1 MDFFPGF
8 VAAKKDF
15 YFYFEHK
22 HHFYQTEKKK
32 KTSHDLNAST
42 VSSLKYNDHNRHLIL
57 VAVVERWLLLRS
69 KNDGRYRV
77 VVIRRMV
84 FSSGLT

>member
-22 HHFYQTEKKK
+22 HHFHQTEKKK

-42 VSSLKYNDHNRHLIL
+42 VSNLKYKDHHWDFII
-57 VAVVERWLLLRS
+57 VAVVEKWWL
-69 KNDGRYRV
+69 
-77 VVIRRMV
+77 
-84 FSSGLT
+84 